1 METNKCLEELKGLIN
16 DSFLDRHLKYKKRI
30 EEDTLEEV
38 VDYFLSLNCIDS
50 LGLSEEELVFIIH
63 YLGSLGI
70 LVRGRTS
77 CYSGI
82 CDNYIQIARLKR
94 NSISKEALTEE
105 ETKKYLEEYR
115 RTKDITIRN
124 KIVESNLFLVRY
136 LSFQYSNLYG
146 VEQEVLESYG
156 AEGLIMALD
165 TYDPTRG
172 KFGAHLSMK
181 IQDYIFRAITIYN
194 LGEDGQSFLNSVG
207 KKRDTNTKYFEYLYT
222 KAKVEQ
228 QTGKKLKDDLEL
240 IEVITHHL
248 EKVGY
253 CEGKDL
259 EELRTRLFA
268 NYPYS
273 YEQMEEDLC
282 YFDDDTLYGETVE
295 KVFQQELAEFLEDI
309 TEELSEKRKKALRS
323 YYGLGGRK
331 GNSLV
336 NIGKMEGVTRET
348 IRLRCEDGKE
358 ELKKK
363 LNSWY
368 WQRSPMTKSFLEYS
382 NHEYEGNPRH
392 VYIKK

>member
-1 METNKCLEELKGLIN
+1 METNKHLEELKGLIN

-38 VDYFLSLNCIDS
+38 VDYFLSLNCIDG
-50 LGLSEEELVFIIH
+50 LGLSEEESVFIIH

-77 CYSGI
+77 CYSDV

-172 KFGAHLSMK
+172 KFGG
-181 IQDYIFRAITIYN
+181 T
-194 LGEDGQSFLNSVG
+194 SFHENS
-207 KKRDTNTKYFEYLYT
+207 RLYFSCNYYL
-222 KAKVEQ
+222 
-228 QTGKKLKDDLEL
+228 
-240 IEVITHHL
+240 
-248 EKVGY
+248 
-253 CEGKDL
+253 
-259 EELRTRLFA
+259 
-268 NYPYS
+268 
-273 YEQMEEDLC
+273 
-282 YFDDDTLYGETVE
+282 
-295 KVFQQELAEFLEDI
+295 
-309 TEELSEKRKKALRS
+309 
-323 YYGLGGRK
+323 
-331 GNSLV
+331 
-336 NIGKMEGVTRET
+336 
-348 IRLRCEDGKE
+348 
-358 ELKKK
+358 
-363 LNSWY
+363 
-368 WQRSPMTKSFLEYS
+368 
-382 NHEYEGNPRH
+382 
-392 VYIKK
+392 